1 MTVVSLND
9 LNSPRNLAVIIS
21 IRYEMIVA
29 PNASAHEG
37 MISINVLNLL
47 ASVISGIGLA
57 LSINIAQMY
66 KAVIEITIFRK
77 KKSRRSLNCGID

>member
-1 MTVVSLND
+1 
-9 LNSPRNLAVIIS
+9 
-21 IRYEMIVA
+21 MIA
-29 PNASAHEG
+29 
-37 MISINVLNLL
+37 INVLNLL

-77 KKSRRSLNCGID
+77 RNPADQ